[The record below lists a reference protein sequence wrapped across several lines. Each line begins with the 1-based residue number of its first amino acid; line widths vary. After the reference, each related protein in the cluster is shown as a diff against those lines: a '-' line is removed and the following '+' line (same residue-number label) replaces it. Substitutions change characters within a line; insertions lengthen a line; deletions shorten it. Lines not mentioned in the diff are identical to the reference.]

1 MECNNIIQIWI
12 SDRINSATLEFEQG
26 HLVDRKCVSTN
37 YEGNIALCDKC
48 EKEKLPIQTI
58 EWEKDN
64 QSWEE

>member
-26 HLVDRKCVSTN
+26 HHVDRKCGATN

-48 EKEKLPIQTI
+48 LANHKPTI

-64 QSWEE
+64 PSWEE

>member
-12 SDRINSATLEFEQG
+12 SDRINSAPLEFDQG
-26 HLVDRKCVSTN
+26 HHVDRKCGATN

-48 EKEKLPIQTI
+48 QANHKPTI

-64 QSWEE
+64 PSWEE

>member
-26 HLVDRKCVSTN
+26 HLVDRKCGSTN

-48 EKEKLPIQTI
+48 
-58 EWEKDN
+58 
-64 QSWEE
+64 